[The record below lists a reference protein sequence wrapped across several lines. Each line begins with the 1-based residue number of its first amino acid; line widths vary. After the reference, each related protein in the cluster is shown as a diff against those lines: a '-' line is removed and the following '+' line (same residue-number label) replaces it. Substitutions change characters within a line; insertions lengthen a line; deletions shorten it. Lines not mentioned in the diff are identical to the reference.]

1 MTADEQIDC
10 YDISFNDASP
20 NPGIKPTA
28 NDGGEQ

>member
-10 YDISFNDASP
+10 YDISFNEASP
-20 NPGIKPTA
+20 YPGIKIIA